1 MRTLKRSLIETCG
14 PETALFRGGLDSRRT
29 AWAAAGATLKKT
41 ATATSRRNARRLR
54 RAGCMTFLFAS
65 GGLVLLALR
74 ALFFFHLA
82 LLDALHF
89 FLSFLE
95 CRGH

>member
-1 MRTLKRSLIETCG
+1 MDSAGGKLLLRTDLVAVIPIDRRIG
-14 PETALFRGGLDSRRT
+14 SRIVHR
-29 AWAAAGATLKKT
+29 
-41 ATATSRRNARRLR
+41 
-54 RAGCMTFLFAS
+54 FAS